1 MTILIGYAKLSAM
14 DELPFIETLEAEIAD
29 LESLLVQRKAE
40 LAQLKAKPR
49 TEGPTPHSPGEEV
62 SFISINNLSTPE
74 DKVTLFRSLFR
85 GREDIYAK
93 RFESKKTGKSGYQ
106 PVCKNEWVRT
116 VCEKPQVACGVCPH
130 RSFEPITDAVIS
142 NHLTGFIPPRT
153 EWGKPN
159 PFVMGIYPL
168 LPNETCYLLA
178 VDFDKQSWQEDVK
191 AFFET
196 CQMEGIPASVERSRS
211 GNGAH
216 LWIFFDRP
224 IPASK
229 ARKLGSLLM
238 TRTLDRRPE
247 IGLDSFDRFFPNQDT
262 LPKGGFG
269 NLIALPLQ
277 KAARA
282 KNHSVFLDPDMV
294 PYPDQWQYLASIK
307 QIDEETIDAIIQT
320 ALERNELL
328 PVSFNPLEIDGNEK
342 PWQRKPDTLP
352 AISEPLPSVIDV
364 IISDQIYINHTGL
377 PPILRNRILRL
388 ASFSNPEFYRA
399 QAMRLPTWN
408 KPRILYCY
416 EFFPEYIGLPIGC
429 LDELIKILNFY
440 HITPQ
445 FQDKQNHGTPVDVN
459 FQGDLYAEQKA
470 VAEAMAVNTTGILS
484 ASTAFGKTVI
494 ALWMIAHRKVNTL
507 IFVHR
512 KQLMDQWVE
521 RIQQFLNIPKAEIG
535 CFSGAKKKRTGIIDI
550 AVMQGVGKKGNI
562 AEWVKDYGQIIV
574 DECHH
579 VSASSFESIIRKCPA
594 YYRLGLSA
602 TVTRKDGQQ
611 PIVLM
616 NLGDIRY
623 SAQQNNAQFI
633 QKVIP
638 KYTGFQLPA
647 TPEHSAEVH
656 QDRASPPDTP
666 PLEIQDV
673 FRRLWTDENRNKQI
687 VQDIVS
693 AYTEGR
699 EILVLSERIDH
710 LALLEEALSSYTD
723 YLFVLKGG
731 LGKKQLK
738 TIMENIQNV
747 PPDVHRIILATGKYL
762 GEGFDL
768 PCLDTLFLVFPFSW
782 KGTLIQYA
790 GRLNRTYYGKTE
802 TKIYDYVDEKV
813 PVLLRMYN
821 KRVKGYKALG
831 FSISE

>member
-1 MTILIGYAKLSAM
+1 M
-14 DELPFIETLEAEIAD
+14 
-29 LESLLVQRKAE
+29 
-40 LAQLKAKPR
+40 
-49 TEGPTPHSPGEEV
+49 
-62 SFISINNLSTPE
+62 
-74 DKVTLFRSLFR
+74 
-85 GREDIYAK
+85 
-93 RFESKKTGKSGYQ
+93 
-106 PVCKNEWVRT
+106 
-116 VCEKPQVACGVCPH
+116 
-130 RSFEPITDAVIS
+130 
-142 NHLTGFIPPRT
+142 
-153 EWGKPN
+153 
-159 PFVMGIYPL
+159 
-168 LPNETCYLLA
+168 A

-196 CQMEGIPASVERSRS
+196 CQTEGIPAGVERSRS

-216 LWIFFDRP
+216 IWIFFENP

-277 KAARA
+277 KTART
-282 KNHSVFLDPDMV
+282 KNHSVFLDPDMI
-294 PYPDQWQYLASIK
+294 PYPDQWQYLATVK
-307 QIDEETIDAIIQT
+307 RIDEEAIDAIIQT
-320 ALERNELL
+320 AVKRNELL
-328 PVSFNPLEIDGNEK
+328 PVSFNPLEIDNEDK
-342 PWQRKPDTLP
+342 PWQRKPGNLQFPYALP
-352 AISEPLPSVIDV
+352 AITDPLPSVIDV

-429 LDELIKILNFY
+429 LEELTKVLDFY

-445 FQDKQNHGTPVDVN
+445 FQDKQNHGTPIDVS
-459 FQGDLYAEQKA
+459 FQGELYAEQKTA
-470 VAEAMAVNTTGILS
+470 ADAMAINPTGILS
-484 ASTAFGKTVI
+484 ASTAFGKTII
-494 ALWMIAHRKVNTL
+494 ALWLIAHRKVNTL
-507 IFVHR
+507 ILVHR

-521 RIQQFLNIPKAEIG
+521 RIQQFLNISKTETG
-535 CFSGAKKKRTGIIDI
+535 CFSGVKKKRTGIIDI
-550 AVMQGVGKKGNI
+550 AVMQSISKKENI
-562 AEWVKDYGQIIV
+562 AEWIKDYGQIIV

-579 VSASSFESIIRKCPA
+579 ISASSFESIIRKCPA

-611 PIVLM
+611 AIVIM
-616 NLGDIRY
+616 NLGDLRY
-623 SAQQNNAQFI
+623 SARQSNTQFI

-638 KYTGFQLPA
+638 HYTEFQLPA
-647 TPEHSAEVH
+647 T
-656 QDRASPPDTP
+656 TNT

-673 FRRLWTDENRNKQI
+673 FKHLWTDENRNKQI
-687 VQDIVS
+687 IQDIV
-693 AYTEGR
+693 AAFTEGR

-710 LALLEEALSSYTD
+710 LALLEEALLKFTD

-731 LGKKQLK
+731 LGKKQRK

-747 PPDVHRIILATGKYL
+747 PPDAHRIILATGKYL

-802 TKIYDYVDEKV
+802 TRIYDYVDEKV

-821 KRVKGYKALG
+821 KRVKGYKSLS
-831 FSISE
+831 FSIFD

>member
-1 MTILIGYAKLSAM
+1 MPKSNM
-14 DELPFIETLEAEIAD
+14 DELPFIETLETEIVN
-29 LESLLVQRKAE
+29 LESLLAQKKAE
-40 LAQLKAKPR
+40 LVQLKAAPP
-49 TEGPTPHSPGEEV
+49 TEAPMLHSPGEEV
-62 SFISINNLSTPE
+62 SSPGINNLSTPE
-74 DKVTLFRSLFR
+74 DKITLFRSLFR

-130 RSFEPITDAVIS
+130 RSFESITDTVIS
-142 NHLTGFIPPRT
+142 NHLTGFIPART
-153 EWGKPN
+153 EWGMPT

-168 LPNETCYLLA
+168 LQNETCHLLA

-196 CQMEGIPASVERSRS
+196 CKTERIPAGVERSRS

-216 LWIFFDRP
+216 IWIFFDRP

-282 KNHSVFLDPDMV
+282 KNHSVFLDLDMI

-307 QIDEETIDAIIQT
+307 RIDEKTIDAIIQT
-320 ALERNELL
+320 AVERNELL
-328 PVSFNPLEIDGNEK
+328 PVSFNPLEIEDGK
-342 PWQRKPDTLP
+342 PWQRKPGNLQFPYTLP
-352 AISEPLPSVIDV
+352 AICEPLPSVLDV

-429 LDELIKILNFY
+429 LDELKKIFDFY

-445 FQDKQNHGTPVDVN
+445 FQDKQNHGIPIDIN
-459 FQGDLYAEQKA
+459 FQGELYADQKA
-470 VAEAMAVNTTGILS
+470 AADAMAVNQTGILS
-484 ASTAFGKTVI
+484 ASTAFGKTII
-494 ALWMIAHRKVNTL
+494 ALWLIAHRKVNTL
-507 IFVHR
+507 ILVHR
-512 KQLMDQWVE
+512 KQLMDQWME

-535 CFSGAKKKRTGIIDI
+535 CFSGTKKKRTGILDI
-550 AVMQGVGKKGNI
+550 AVMQSVGKKGNI

-579 VSASSFESIIRKCPA
+579 VSAASFESIIRKCSA

-611 PIVLM
+611 PIVIM

-623 SAQQNNAQFI
+623 SARQNNAQFI
-633 QKVIP
+633 QKVMP
-638 KYTGFQLPA
+638 RYTGFQLPA
-647 TPEHSAEVH
+647 TPDA
-656 QDRASPPDTP
+656 
-666 PLEIQDV
+666 PLEIQEV
-673 FRRLWTDENRNKQI
+673 FRRLWTDENRNRQI
-687 VQDIVS
+687 IQDIVS

-699 EILVLSERIDH
+699 EILALSERIDH
-710 LALLEEALSSYTD
+710 LALLEEALLKFTE

-738 TIMENIQNV
+738 SIMENIHRV
-747 PPDVHRIILATGKYL
+747 PPGAHRIILATGKYL

-782 KGTLIQYA
+782 KGTVIQYA
-790 GRLNRTYYGKTE
+790 GRLNRTCYGKTE
-802 TKIYDYVDEKV
+802 TRIYDYVDEKV

-831 FSISE
+831 FSIFGSVPAAFSRLR